1 MSNALTTKKL
11 KCMNSDTA
19 TSKWWKYAPL
29 GGCSEIVEV
38 GNDTEKVLCW
48 RCTMRSTS
56 GNKL

>member
-1 MSNALTTKKL
+1 
-11 KCMNSDTA
+11 MNSDTA
-19 TSKWWKYAPL
+19 TSKWWKYAPH

-38 GNDTEKVLCW
+38 DSNTEKVLCW